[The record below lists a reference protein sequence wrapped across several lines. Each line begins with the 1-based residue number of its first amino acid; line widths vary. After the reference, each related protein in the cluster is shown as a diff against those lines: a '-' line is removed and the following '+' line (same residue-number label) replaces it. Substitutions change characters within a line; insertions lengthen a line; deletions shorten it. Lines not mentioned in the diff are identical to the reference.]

1 MSTRDSGS
9 VPLQFNSWIMPLSGK
24 IWDAYNYTMCFFKQ
38 EAEKLI
44 LRGEVSNH
52 DTEVVQPE
60 SEDEETVVVY
70 QCTTRTM
77 SVLSLIGE

>member
-1 MSTRDSGS
+1 MLTITRC
-9 VPLQFNSWIMPLSGK
+9 V
-24 IWDAYNYTMCFFKQ
+24 FFKQ

-70 QCTTRTM
+70 HSSAGGFVPDWGVTAD
-77 SVLSLIGE
+77 GFED

>member
-1 MSTRDSGS
+1 
-9 VPLQFNSWIMPLSGK
+9 
-24 IWDAYNYTMCFFKQ
+24 MCFFKQ

-70 QCTTRTM
+70 HSSAGGFVPDWGVTAD
-77 SVLSLIGE
+77 GFED